1 MNEWTFALILAL
13 MVSYF
18 LIEKAIESWKEVQLA
33 KYTTDFEIEFE
44 EDEDASTN
52 TRESS
57 DTNGQ

>member
-44 EDEDASTN
+44 EDEAASTN